1 MVIALDIDYQGSQ
14 RASFIVWKPDFSYVD
29 GLKEF
34 RAKAIIEAEV
44 CLLPINLTKQG
55 TRIDIGLSKKRWN
68 PCRRGDLTNSSTRIR
83 TRGAIAKLWRY
94 RTSYTHLIST
104 TL

>member
-44 CLLPINLTKQG
+44 FRKNDGIPAEGVTLQIPLREFVLEELSQSYGDIEQVI
-55 TRIDIGLSKKRWN
+55 RILSQQL
-68 PCRRGDLTNSSTRIR
+68 CDFLSSAEARQR
-83 TRGAIAKLWRY
+83 V
-94 RTSYTHLIST
+94 
-104 TL
+104 